1 MLLKL
6 KNIDISMKKIDINKI
21 VVSKKVSFGINGFKH
36 FIGNKE
42 AKEIRPSVF
51 FPKMSAYRI
60 DFDET

>member
-21 VVSKKVSFGINGFKH
+21 VVSNKVSFGINEFKH
-36 FIGNKE
+36 FIGKKE

-51 FPKMSAYRI
+51 FPKMNAYRI